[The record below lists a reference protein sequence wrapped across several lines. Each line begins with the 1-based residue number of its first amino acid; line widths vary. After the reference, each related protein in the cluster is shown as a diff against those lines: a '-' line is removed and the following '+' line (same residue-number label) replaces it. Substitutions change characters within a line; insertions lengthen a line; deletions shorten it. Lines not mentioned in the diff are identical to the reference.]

1 MRNLEFPG
9 RSPVHGARGMA
20 ASSHPLSTLTAINIL
35 QKGGNAVDA
44 AVAAI
49 AVQCVVEPGSTG
61 IGGDCFCII
70 APKGSDKLIG
80 YNGSGPAPAAAT
92 PEWFAKQGITK
103 IERHTPHSVTIPGAI
118 DGWARLIA
126 DHGRLSLGEVLEPAI
141 GFARDGYPIAS
152 RVAFDF
158 NNEVDTLSRDAT
170 ARRIFLPGGRPPRVG
185 QLHHQPE
192 LAATL
197 ALIAEKGRDAFYGG
211 PVAKDMVDYLRGLGG
226 LHTLDDFAAHQGE
239 YVTPIR
245 TAYRG
250 YDVCEIPPN
259 GQGLTALILLNILSG
274 FDMAQYAPM
283 SPERLHLEI
292 EATRLAYADR
302 NAFIADPRHAKVAVE
317 ELLSAAHADDLR
329 GLITPGKAMTS
340 VPRPQ
345 LPTHP
350 DTVYL
355 CVVDEERT
363 AVSFINS
370 LFNGFGSG
378 LVAPN
383 SGVVLQNR
391 GCGFV
396 LDPAHPN
403 CIAPKKR
410 PFHTIIPGMLAK
422 GGRAVMPFGV
432 MGGDYQACGHAHVLG
447 GILDHGL
454 DIQEAMDQSR
464 VFPTREGIV
473 EVESSL
479 PAETLYALH
488 QYGHRTG
495 APYKPQGGSQAIWI
509 DWNEGVLT
517 GGSDPR
523 KDGCAIGY

>member
-1 MRNLEFPG
+1 
-9 RSPVHGARGMA
+9 MA
-20 ASSHPLSTLTAINIL
+20 ASSHPLSTLTAVNIL

-61 IGGDCFCII
+61 IGGDCFCHHR
-70 APKGSDKLIG
+70 AQGQRQADRLQRL
-80 YNGSGPAPAAAT
+80 GSGAGGGDARMVRQAGDHQDRAAYAPFGHHSRRRRRLGPPDRRSRTSRPGARCWNRPSALPATAILSLRASPSISTTRSIPCRAT
-92 PEWFAKQGITK
+92 P
-103 IERHTPHSVTIPGAI
+103 RP
-118 DGWARLIA
+118 
-126 DHGRLSLGEVLEPAI
+126 
-141 GFARDGYPIAS
+141 
-152 RVAFDF
+152 
-158 NNEVDTLSRDAT
+158 
-170 ARRIFLPGGRPPRVG
+170 RRIFLPGGKPPRVG
-185 QLHHQPE
+185 QLHRQPE

-226 LHTLDDFAAHQGE
+226 LHTMDDFAAHQGE

-302 NAFIADPRHAKVAVE
+302 NAFIADPRHAKVPVE
-317 ELLSAAHADDLR
+317 DLLSAAHADDLR
-329 GLITPGKAMTS
+329 APDHSRQGDDVGAAPATADPSRHRLS
-340 VPRPQ
+340 VRGRRGPHRRQFHQFVVQRLRQRFGGAQNWCGIAEPRLRLRPRPGPSQ
-345 LPTHP
+345 LHRAQ
-350 DTVYL
+350 
-355 CVVDEERT
+355 E
-363 AVSFINS
+363 
-370 LFNGFGSG
+370 
-378 LVAPN
+378 APLPYHYPRHAGQGRAGRHALRCHGRCL
-383 SGVVLQNR
+383 SGV
-391 GCGFV
+391 
-396 LDPAHPN
+396 
-403 CIAPKKR
+403 
-410 PFHTIIPGMLAK
+410 
-422 GGRAVMPFGV
+422 RAMPMFWAESSITV
-432 MGGDYQACGHAHVLG
+432 W
-447 GILDHGL
+447 

-464 VFPTREGIV
+464 VFPTREGVV

-488 QYGHRTG
+488 KYGHRTG
-495 APYKPQGGSQAIWI
+495 APSKPQGGSQAIWI
-509 DWNEGVLT
+509 DWDEGVLT